1 MFFFGLYLKTMTFLP
16 LPCSTTFALAF
27 TPSDL
32 DAGVVCHEQNVEF
45 DFSVHLCIQLFDE
58 NLVAGFD
65 LVLLSTGLNDCIHS
79 AAPPLTRLARAR

>member
-1 MFFFGLYLKTMTFLP
+1 MSSVHCGLKVW
-16 LPCSTTFALAF
+16 SLAEF
-27 TPSDL
+27 
-32 DAGVVCHEQNVEF
+32 VCHEQNVEF

-58 NLVAGFD
+58 KLVAGFD